1 MGKTVEGVL
10 GLEIADKLRGELGRI
25 VDRVSVYEEGLWGT
39 KVIKVELCIEI
50 GKPLTDIYDNDRM
63 LERVLKD
70 ELLELRDALM
80 RMLYSGDHGLGIN
93 FNRHM
98 RKDKIELNH
107 ATYAK
112 LMKADSELVGRLENL
127 LTT

>member
-10 GLEIADKLRGELGRI
+10 GLERADKLRDELGMI
-25 VDRVSVYEEGLWGT
+25 VDRVSVYDEGLWGT

-50 GKPLTDIYDNDRM
+50 GKPMPDIYDNDRM
-63 LERVLKD
+63 LERVLKG
-70 ELLELRDALM
+70 ELLEMKDALM
-80 RMLYSGDHGLGIN
+80 RTLYSGDHGLGIN

-98 RKDKIELNH
+98 RKGKIELNH
-107 ATYAK
+107 ATYVK
-112 LMKADSELVGRLENL
+112 LMKANSELVGQLETL

>member
-10 GLEIADKLRGELGRI
+10 GRERADKLREELGMI
-25 VDRVSVYEEGLWGT
+25 VDCVSVSEEGLWGT
-39 KVIKVELCIEI
+39 KVIRVELCIEI
-50 GKPLTDIYDNDRM
+50 GKPMTDIYDRDRM
-63 LERVLKD
+63 LERVLKG
-70 ELLELRDALM
+70 ELLELKDTLM
-80 RMLYSGDHGLGIN
+80 RTLYSGDQGLGIN

-112 LMKADSELVGRLENL
+112 LMKADFKLVGRLEAL

>member
-1 MGKTVEGVL
+1 MGKTVEDVL
-10 GLEIADKLRGELGRI
+10 GRERADELRKELGMI
-25 VDRVSVYEEGLWGT
+25 VDCVKVSEEGLWGT

-50 GKPLTDIYDNDRM
+50 GKPMTNIYDNDRM

-70 ELLELRDALM
+70 ELLEMKDTLIRT
-80 RMLYSGDHGLGIN
+80 LYSVDHGLGIN
-93 FNRHM
+93 FNHHM
-98 RKDKIELNH
+98 RKDKIELNP
-107 ATYAK
+107 ATYIK